1 MSGSRPAALGF
12 SGPNSIIDP
21 LAGSQAVSLAPPAS
35 DKRRFFAI
43 VGVLVLG
50 FAGVIFTLNQ
60 PHGTPG
66 ENSTPTTTPP
76 ATSSAPVATAAPSE
90 IAPKLV
96 DRVVHIET
104 DPVGASVAIKD
115 GKDLCENTPCDIP
128 FHGAEA
134 AADKIHKL
142 TVSKKGYKSKDIKV
156 SPIDDKVKVTL
167 DVVTRVIPQNTS
179 KTTTPG
185 WAPDPYK

>member
-12 SGPNSIIDP
+12 SGPNTIIDP
-21 LAGSQAVSLAPPAS
+21 LAGSQAVVVAPPPA
-35 DKRRFFAI
+35 DKRRFMAI

-60 PHGTPG
+60 SRGPTG
-66 ENSTPTTTPP
+66 ENPTPTPAPPTTAS
-76 ATSSAPVATAAPSE
+76 ATVATTAPSE
-90 IAPKLV
+90 ASNKLL
-96 DRVVHIET
+96 DRVVHVET
-104 DPVGASVAIKD
+104 DPSGASVAFKD

-128 FHGAEA
+128 FRGAEA

-156 SPIDDKVKVTL
+156 SPVDDKVKVTL
-167 DVVTRVIPQNTS
+167 DAITRVVPGNTS